1 VSGVHRTR
9 LAAALM
15 FGTIALLLLP
25 NFVWLAISDRLYF
38 QHSVP
43 YILMSALLPALIGVL
58 GLFALLGRWPWLCTL
73 LMLPFLVL
81 VPAEVAYIAQY
92 GEPSF
97 YAIIATIVESNS
109 RESIDFLGALIWPL
123 AAATLACLVWGVV
136 AIVVQLRSGYAWRGK
151 WRSLTLTICITA
163 AIMPFALAAIAPAP
177 RSVAGAA
184 GSPAAS
190 VSEPLPGADAIV
202 ASRVPAWLARLE
214 PSFPFGV
221 AVRWLRY
228 REEWDAMRAAAER
241 LRQFQFHAQQTASVP
256 ERQVYVLVIGETGR
270 RDHWSMYGYARD
282 TNPELAATPNLIKL
296 GDVVSPWSASRMAVP
311 LIVTRKRG
319 SETTSVLHERT
330 VMHAFAEAGFE
341 TYWMSNQLAVGE
353 FDSPIAVVA
362 HDIDHV
368 SFYNVADWGK
378 PGNYDEVLLQPL
390 KQALAGKSEK
400 LFIVLHTL
408 GSHANYAFRYPPAFD
423 RWTPSLKGVADPD
436 YYIVANADRIYNSYD
451 NSILYTD
458 HFLAAVID
466 VLKQQHAI
474 ATMWY
479 TADHGEDLITADCKF
494 AGHGNGTLY
503 NFPVPSVFWYSDDY
517 AQHFAAALEQMR
529 AHADK
534 KITTENFFESLI
546 DMAGLDFPGHN
557 SSWSLFS
564 TKWQPHQR
572 LVHGL
577 FEVDFDEAEVSQK
590 CHMLWP
596 RDINKALP
604 AAR

>member
-1 VSGVHRTR
+1 MPRGQR

-25 NFVWLAISDRLYF
+25 NVVWLAISDRLFF

-43 YILMSALLPALIGVL
+43 YIVMSALLPALIGVL
-58 GLFALLGRWPWLCTL
+58 GLFGALGRWPWLATL

-81 VPAEVAYIAQY
+81 MPAEVAYIVHY

-123 AAATLACLVWGVV
+123 AAATLACLAWGVI
-136 AIVVQLRSGYAWRGK
+136 AIVTQLRSGYAWRGK
-151 WRSLTLTICITA
+151 WRSLTLTICVTA
-163 AIMPFALAAIAPAP
+163 AIMPFALAAIAPKPQPAP
-177 RSVAGAA
+177 SA
-184 GSPAAS
+184 AAS
-190 VSEPLPGADAIV
+190 ASASAADA
-202 ASRVPAWLARLE
+202 ASDEASAKSQLPTWLLRVE
-214 PSFPFGV
+214 PSYPFGV

-228 REEWDAMRAAAER
+228 REEWNTMRAAAER
-241 LRQFQFHAQQTASVP
+241 LRQFQFHAQQTVTVP

-270 RDHWSMYGYARD
+270 RDRWSMYGYARD
-282 TNPELAATPNLIKL
+282 TNPELAATPNLVKL
-296 GDVVSPWSASRMAVP
+296 EDVVTPWAASRMAVP

-319 SETTSVLHERT
+319 SDTASALRERT
-330 VMHAFAEAGFE
+330 VMHAFAEAGFD

-362 HDIDHV
+362 HDIEHV

-378 PGNYDEVLLQPL
+378 AGNYDEVLLQPL
-390 KQALAGKSEK
+390 KQALAGKSDK

-423 RWTPSLKGVADPD
+423 RWTPSLKDVANPD
-436 YYIVANADRIYNSYD
+436 YYTVANAERIHNSYD

-466 VLKQQHAI
+466 VLKQQHAV

-479 TADHGEDLITADCKF
+479 TSDHGEDLITPDCKF

-503 NFPVPSVFWYSDDY
+503 NYPVPSVFWYSDEY
-517 AQHFAAALEQMR
+517 AQQFGAALQQLR

-546 DMAGLDFPGHN
+546 DMAALDFPGHD

-564 TKWQPHQR
+564 AQWQPHQR
-572 LVHGL
+572 LVQAL
-577 FEVDFDEAEVSQK
+577 FPVDFDDADVSQK

-596 RDINKALP
+596 REMNKARP
-604 AAR
+604 TTR